1 MFTAAALVSSP
12 PLLIPELAGG
22 AAAET
27 AALRLASTDVATRL
41 GGLATRWTAIGVG
54 RTECEVP
61 ATAAGTFRGYGADV
75 RVALSDAATVASD
88 QDPDPDLPLAALIA
102 GWLRASAPAET
113 VVEAII
119 VAEDTSPVYCA
130 ELGARLRERLDAGP
144 ERHGVLL
151 IADGAK
157 TLTVKAPGAFDDRA
171 PAAQRELDLALDSG
185 DTEYLA
191 ELDPVACLDIGIEGR
206 PAWQVLAGLFGG
218 PPSECRTYY
227 QGAPYGVGYHV
238 GMWLP

>member
-27 AALRLASTDVATRL
+27 AGLRVASTDVAARL
-41 GGLATRWTAIGVG
+41 GELSTRWTAIGVG
-54 RTECEVP
+54 RTECEFP
-61 ATAAGTFRGYGADV
+61 ATTSGSFRGYGADV
-75 RVALSDAATVASD
+75 RVALSDEAPEAF
-88 QDPDPDLPLAALIA
+88 DPDLPLAALIA
-102 GWLRASAPAET
+102 GWLRAAAPAET
-113 VVEAII
+113 VVDAII

-130 ELGARLRERLDAGP
+130 ELGVRLRERLDAEP
-144 ERHGVLL
+144 LNHGVLVV
-151 IADGAK
+151 ADGAR
-157 TLTVKAPGAFDDRA
+157 TLTAKAPGAFDERA
-171 PAAQRELDLALDSG
+171 PEAQGELDRALDSG

-206 PAWQVLAGLFGG
+206 AAWQVLAGLFGRR
-218 PPSECRTYY
+218 PRATQTYY